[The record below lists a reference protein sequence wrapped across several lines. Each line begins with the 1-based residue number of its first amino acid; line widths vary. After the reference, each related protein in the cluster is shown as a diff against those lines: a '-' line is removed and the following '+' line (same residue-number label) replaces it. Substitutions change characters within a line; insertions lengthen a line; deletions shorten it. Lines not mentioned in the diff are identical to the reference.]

1 MAQVLT
7 SLENKFTSKST
18 IQVKF
23 TDYLQYFLP
32 ENVLGV
38 LEQPDHKKAWTQ
50 GKSELAGLAQAL

>member
-7 SLENKFTSKST
+7 SLENKFTSKSI

-23 TDYLQYFLP
+23 TGYLQYFLP

-38 LEQPDHKKAWTQ
+38 FEQPDHKKAWTQ
-50 GKSELAGLAQAL
+50 GKSELLGLAQVL